1 MVGEGAKRD
10 EDQIGGFRVWLKEAA
25 SGVDAAIEEG
35 VGMESKKAME
45 RVGSSK
51 VGNVVIGVRKPVV
64 KGEDGRAGGIR
75 APGMAEELLSHTAEA
90 GGDGAVIV
98 GSVSRGDGGGG
109 TSVIKVASEEEDT
122 ISGVLEGEAEND
134 ATGADVVR

>member
-35 VGMESKKAME
+35 VGMESKKAMK

-64 KGEDGRAGGIR
+64 KGEDGRAGSIR
-75 APGMAEELLSHTAEA
+75 APGVAEELFNHAAEA
-90 GGDGAVIV
+90 RSDGAVIV
-98 GSVSRGDGGGG
+98 GLVSRGDGGDG
-109 TSVIKVASEEEDT
+109 TSVTKIASEEEDT
-122 ISGVLEGEAEND
+122 ISGMLKGEAKND

>member
-25 SGVDAAIEEG
+25 SSVDAAIEEG
-35 VGMESKKAME
+35 VGVESKKAMKG
-45 RVGSSK
+45 VGSSK

-122 ISGVLEGEAEND
+122 ISGVLKGEAEND